1 MTGVKINHFR
11 IHKILLLALG
21 VWPLQQSN
29 FTRFQFIFLSSILT
43 AHVIFQCTVF
53 ISQKCTTDLI
63 IKVLSSVVFFTMFM
77 IKYYMFYVNING
89 MKDLLERLLHV
100 CNELKD
106 ENEIAIINKYGCY
119 GVRYTISLLV
129 AFCSISLVIFALF
142 WPDVLNIILSINE
155 SRSHHLIIMT
165 EYFID
170 QQKYFYFIFLHTI
183 AALIIGATAMVAIGT
198 MFITYL
204 QLVCGMFKIASY
216 RIKRAMSNNILQN
229 MNQLKYI
236 FIYKGL
242 ICAVNIHRQAMNLS
256 TVLMFNIETMMLCL
270 TISAVLS
277 VSFNLFRVNLS
288 ELFQVMSFKENVEEL
303 LLPFLFTCSPI
314 LYMFLAN
321 YNGQIVTNYNEHI
334 FITVYN
340 VKWYIAPLCI
350 QKMVLFLLQRSSK
363 NFNLNVGGLF
373 NGSLENF
380 ATLIKASVSY
390 FTVIYSTQG

>member
-29 FTRFQFIFLSSILT
+29 LTRFQFIFLSSILT
-43 AHVIFQCTVF
+43 TQVIFQCTVF
-53 ISQKCTTDLI
+53 ISQKCTADLI
-63 IKVLSSVVFFTMFM
+63 IKVLSFVVFFTLFM
-77 IKYYMFYVNING
+77 IKYNMFYVNING

-119 GVRYTISLLV
+119 GVRYTISLTV
-129 AFCSISLVIFALF
+129 FAICSIFLVIFASL
-142 WPDVLNIILSINE
+142 WSDILNIISSINE

-170 QQKYFYFIFLHTI
+170 QQKYFYFILLHTI
-183 AALIIGATAMVAIGT
+183 AALIIGVTAMVAIGT

-216 RIKRAMSNNILQN
+216 RIERAMSNNILQN

-242 ICAVNIHRQAMNLS
+242 ICAVNIHRQAMDLS
-256 TVLMFNIETMMLCL
+256 TVFMFNIETMMLCL
-270 TISAVLS
+270 IIFGVLS
-277 VSFNLFRVNLS
+277 VSLNLFRI
-288 ELFQVMSFKENVEEL
+288 MSFKENVEDL
-303 LLPFLFTCSPI
+303 IPPFVIVFVLI

-321 YNGQIVTNYNEHI
+321 YLGQIVTNYNEHI

-340 VKWYIAPLCI
+340 VKWYRAPLSI
-350 QKMVLFLLQRSSK
+350 QRMTLFLMQRNVK
-363 NFNLNVGGLF
+363 NFTLNVRGLF
-373 NGSLENF
+373 SASIECF
-380 ATLIKASVSY
+380 ATLLKTSVSY
-390 FTVIYSTQG
+390 FTVIYSIQ

>member
-29 FTRFQFIFLSSILT
+29 LTRFQFIFLSSILT
-43 AHVIFQCTVF
+43 TQVIFQVMYSIYFT
-53 ISQKCTTDLI
+53 KCTTDLI
-63 IKVLSSVVFFTMFM
+63 IKVLSSVAFFTMFI
-77 IKYYMFYVNING
+77 IKYNMFYVNING

-119 GVRYTISLLV
+119 GVRYTISLIV
-129 AFCSISLVIFALF
+129 KIASFDNHNGVFY
-142 WPDVLNIILSINE
+142 
-155 SRSHHLIIMT
+155 RST
-165 EYFID
+165 
-170 QQKYFYFIFLHTI
+170 KYFYFILLHAI
-183 AALIIGATAMVAIGT
+183 AAFIVGATAMVAIGT
-198 MFITYL
+198 MFLTYF
-204 QLVCGMFKIASY
+204 QYVCGMFKIASY
-216 RIKRAMSNNILQN
+216 RIERAMSNNILQN
-229 MNQLKYI
+229 INQLKYI

-242 ICAVNIHRQAMNLS
+242 ICAVNIHRQAMKLLIHS
-256 TVLMFNIETMMLCL
+256 LVFNIETMMLCL
-270 TISAVLS
+270 NIWSFIGEPQS
-277 VSFNLFRVNLS
+277 VSS
-288 ELFQVMSFKENVEEL
+288 KSSVMSFKENVEEL
-303 LLPFLFTCSPI
+303 LLSFLFTCILI

-321 YNGQIVTNYNEHI
+321 YNGQNVTNYNEHV

-350 QKMVLFLLQRSSK
+350 QKMMLFLLQRSSK

-373 NGSLENF
+373 SGSLETF
-380 ATLIKASVSY
+380 ATLFKASISY

>member
-29 FTRFQFIFLSSILT
+29 LTRFQFIFLSSILT
-43 AHVIFQCTVF
+43 TQVIFQCTVF

-63 IKVLSSVVFFTMFM
+63 IKVLSSIVFFISFI
-77 IKYYMFYVNING
+77 IKYNMFYVNING

-119 GVRYTISLLV
+119 GVRYTMLLTV
-129 AFCSISLVIFALF
+129 FAICSIFLGIFASL
-142 WPDVLNIILSINE
+142 WSDILNIISSINE

-170 QQKYFYFIFLHTI
+170 QQKYFYFILLHTI
-183 AALIIGATAMVAIGT
+183 AAFIIGVTAMVAIGT

-216 RIKRAMSNNILQN
+216 RIERAMSNNILQN
-229 MNQLKYI
+229 INQLKYI

-256 TVLMFNIETMMLCL
+256 TVFMFNIETMMLCL
-270 TISAVLS
+270 IIFGVLS
-277 VSFNLFRVNLS
+277 VSFNLFRVRIITA
-288 ELFQVMSFKENVEEL
+288 
-303 LLPFLFTCSPI
+303 FLFAFVYI

-321 YNGQIVTNYNEHI
+321 YLGQIVTNYNEHI

-340 VKWYIAPLCI
+340 VKWYRAPLSI
-350 QKMVLFLLQRSSK
+350 QRMILFLMQRNVK
-363 NFNLNVGGLF
+363 NFTLNVRGLF
-373 NGSLENF
+373 SASIECF
-380 ATLIKASVSY
+380 ATLLKTSVSY
-390 FTVIYSTQG
+390 FTVIYSTQ